1 MERLLD
7 EHIEKLKTR
16 VIKMCSLVDEQVQ
29 NAIKAVET
37 NDLELANSVIDRDK
51 KVNKYDVKIDKICQ
65 RIFALAQPVAMD
77 LRYIMSSL
85 TINSNLER
93 IGDIAVN
100 IAENII
106 LIKTK
111 PGFYINTRLEEM
123 FKLTK
128 QMLKNSIDA
137 FIGGN
142 PELAKEVILADDVVD
157 KLNGENHTILKS
169 IMKQSAEN
177 IEAAVALLVISRELE
192 RLADHATNIAEDVF
206 FIVEAQ
212 LIKHKYEKFIFGDEE
227 QEEKND
233 QGDQLS
239 RVSSASINIFFV
251 SADLSFSISGIK
263 LFVKYIPQLLSTIN
277 VGNAE
282 LTFFIFCE

>member
-7 EHIEKLKTR
+7 EHLEKLKTR

-29 NAIKAVET
+29 FAIKSFEEENV
-37 NDLELANSVIDRDK
+37 ELAQSVIDRDK

-65 RIFALAQPVAMD
+65 KIFALAQPVAMD

-100 IAENII
+100 IAENVV
-106 LIKTK
+106 LIQKKPEFFLNTK
-111 PGFYINTRLEEM
+111 LEEM
-123 FKLTK
+123 FSLT
-128 QMLKNSIDA
+128 QRMLKNSIDA

-142 PELAKEVILADDVVD
+142 PELAKEVILTDDVVD
-157 KLNGENHTILKS
+157 RLNAENHQILKS
-169 IMKQSAEN
+169 IMKQSPEN

-212 LIKHKYEKFIFGDEE
+212 MIKHKYEKYIFGDDE
-227 QEEKND
+227 ND
-233 QGDQLS
+233 NDLT
-239 RVSSASINIFFV
+239 
-251 SADLSFSISGIK
+251 ADEPNDEIK
-263 LFVKYIPQLLSTIN
+263 
-277 VGNAE
+277 A
-282 LTFFIFCE
+282 

>member
-7 EHIEKLKTR
+7 EHLEKLKTR

-29 NAIKAVET
+29 FAIKSFEDE
-37 NDLELANSVIDRDK
+37 NLELAQSVIDRDR

-65 RIFALAQPVAMD
+65 KIFALAQPVAMD

-100 IAENII
+100 IAENVV
-106 LIKTK
+106 LIQKKPEFFHDTK
-111 PGFYINTRLEEM
+111 LEEM
-123 FKLTK
+123 FNLTK
-128 QMLKNSIDA
+128 RMLKNSIDA

-142 PELAKEVILADDVVD
+142 PELAKEVILTDDVVD
-157 KLNGENHTILKS
+157 RLNAENHQILKS
-169 IMKQSAEN
+169 IMKQSPEN
-177 IEAAVALLVISRELE
+177 IEAGVALLVISRELE

-212 LIKHKYEKFIFGDEE
+212 MIKHKYEKYIFGEDDSDNEDDKTE
-227 QEEKND
+227 
-233 QGDQLS
+233 
-239 RVSSASINIFFV
+239 
-251 SADLSFSISGIK
+251 
-263 LFVKYIPQLLSTIN
+263 T
-277 VGNAE
+277 
-282 LTFFIFCE
+282 TH